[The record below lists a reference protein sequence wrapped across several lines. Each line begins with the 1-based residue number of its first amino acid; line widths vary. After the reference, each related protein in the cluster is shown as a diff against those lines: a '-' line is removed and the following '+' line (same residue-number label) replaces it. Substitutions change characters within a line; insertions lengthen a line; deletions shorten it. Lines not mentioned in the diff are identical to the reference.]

1 MNNNFNNN
9 YYSDNNGGVN
19 ISSNNQLRVKML
31 KRYSLKSKAA
41 NVLQKIG
48 FPQKKY
54 KIQEDLR
61 KIKKE
66 IGSKMDDDN

>member
-1 MNNNFNNN
+1 
-9 YYSDNNGGVN
+9 
-19 ISSNNQLRVKML
+19 ML

-41 NVLQKIG
+41 NVLQRIG

-54 KIQEDLR
+54 KIQEELR

-66 IGSKMDDDN
+66 IGSKMEDDNNEFFDLLNHTSQSFFE